1 MGLIDFILSLA
12 GVLVWLNWRSI
23 RFDPL
28 VKTTPATL
36 VGTLRRAEPRRR
48 KGWHLLAGLAGLLVL
63 RAVLYH
69 LIGPEADWKPKLDLF
84 FVVPSFH
91 SHVFLHALLFSLL
104 SFARMLIICYF
115 WLLMLAVINRRN
127 TEPDPLQKTLGLHLG
142 PVARWPWPVQV
153 LLPVVL
159 IAGLW
164 LALHPLLV
172 HLEIVGR
179 VRSMAGLAEQGV
191 LIGLALYF
199 SLQYLLPP
207 FLLLHLVASYVYLGS
222 SPAWDFVR
230 ATARNLLAPL
240 RWLPL
245 RVGRLDFAPVAGV
258 ILLLFL
264 LHWLPS
270 KMPRSLWPQ

>member
-84 FVVPSFH
+84 FVVPPFH

-115 WLLMLAVINRRN
+115 WLLMLAVINRWN

-159 IAGLW
+159 VAGLW
-164 LALHPLLV
+164 FALHPLLMY
-172 HLEIVGR
+172 LGIVDR
-179 VRSMAGLAEQGV
+179 VRSLAVLAEQGV

>member
-84 FVVPSFH
+84 FVVPPFH

-115 WLLMLAVINRRN
+115 WLLMLAVINRWN

-159 IAGLW
+159 VAGLW
-164 LALHPLLV
+164 FALHPLLMY
-172 HLEIVGR
+172 LGIVDR
-179 VRSMAGLAEQGV
+179 VRSLAVLAEQGV

-222 SPAWDFVR
+222 SPVWDFVR